1 MPSEADRGIRMKERL
16 TKLRADLKAFWGS
29 RTKNQKIIY
38 IVTAASVI
46 ALAVFLT
53 VALSRTT
60 YVTLYSEVSPSEIG
74 RIKEVLDGQGVP
86 YLVEPG
92 GTAISVPEKQLDN
105 LRVSL
110 AAEGFPDSGLIDY
123 SFFSDNAGFGTTD
136 NEFNM
141 IKLAAMQT
149 ELANLIKGIEGI
161 KDAKVMLTLPTE
173 GIFVND
179 TTSEASAAIML
190 KTNPGQSFSE
200 QQITSLYNL
209 VSKSLPNLSN
219 DNIVIQNQYF
229 EYFDLKDSGDSYGAS
244 VTDQMGVKK
253 TIERDLQ
260 RQVQMML
267 GTLMGQDKV
276 VVSVT
281 TDIDFKKEQ
290 REENL
295 VTPVDPENME
305 GIALSVQRITESF
318 SGTNPAVGGTPE
330 GEDPTDNRTTY
341 VEGEGGDGD
350 YERLEET
357 INNEV
362 NRIKKDIV
370 ESPYKISNIGIQVMI
385 EPPTADDPT
394 SLAPEVRQDVERIL
408 ETIVRTSLDKEAA
421 GELTDEIL
429 AEKIAVSVQPLKGKN
444 IAFEDTKT
452 VIPWWAYLIGGVL
465 LLAVIVFVVL
475 FLRKRRNEAAMEE
488 ELAMEQAQAQ
498 LDSVQVDDINLETET
513 EATARRK
520 QLEKMAKDK
529 PEEFAKLLRTWIAK
543 E

>member
-1 MPSEADRGIRMKERL
+1 MKERF
-16 TKLRADLKAFWGS
+16 TKLRADLKAFWES
-29 RTKNQKIIY
+29 RSKSKKITY
-38 IVTAASVI
+38 IATAASVI
-46 ALAVFLT
+46 ALAIFLT
-53 VALSRTT
+53 VYLSRTT

-74 RIKEVLDGQGVP
+74 RIKEVLDGQGVA
-86 YLVEPG
+86 YQVEPG

-123 SFFSDNAGFGTTD
+123 SFFSENAGFGTTD

-179 TTSEASAAIML
+179 STQEASAAIML
-190 KTNPGQSFSE
+190 KTNPGQTFSE

-209 VSKSLPNLSN
+209 VSKSLPNLST
-219 DNIVIQNQYF
+219 DNILIQNQYF
-229 EYFDLKDSGDSYGAS
+229 EYFDLNDSGNSYGQS

-260 RQVQMML
+260 RQVQTML
-267 GTLMGQDKV
+267 GTMMGQDKV

-281 TDIDFKKEQ
+281 TDIDFKVEK

-295 VTPVDPENME
+295 VTPVDEENME

-330 GEDPTDNRTTY
+330 AEDPTDNRTTY
-341 VEGEGGDGD
+341 VEGDMGNGD

-370 ESPYKISNIGIQVMI
+370 ESPYKIRDIGIQVMI

-394 SLAPEVRQDVERIL
+394 SLSTEVEQDIERIL

-421 GELTDEIL
+421 GELTDEML
-429 AEKIAVSVQPLKGKN
+429 AEKIALSVQPLKGKN
-444 IAFEDTKT
+444 MAFEETKT
-452 VIPWWAYLIGGVL
+452 AIPWWVYVIGGVL
-465 LLAVIVFVVL
+465 LLAIIVLVVL
-475 FLRKRRNEAAMEE
+475 FLRKRRRDAEEEE
-488 ELAMEQAQAQ
+488 ELALAEEMEAI
-498 LDSVQVDDINLETET
+498 QVDDINLEQET

-529 PEEFAKLLRTWIAK
+529 PEEFAKLLRTWIA
-543 E
+543 EE

>member
-1 MPSEADRGIRMKERL
+1 MKERFA
-16 TKLRADLKAFWGS
+16 KLRTDIKMFWES
-29 RTKNQKIIY
+29 RSKNQKIIY
-38 IVTAASVI
+38 IVTAASVL
-46 ALAVFLT
+46 ALAIFLT
-53 VALSRTT
+53 IYFSRTT
-60 YVTLYSEVSPSEIG
+60 YVKLYSDVSPSEIG
-74 RIKEVLDGQGVP
+74 RIKEVLDGQGVM
-86 YLVEPG
+86 YIVEPG

-149 ELANLIKGIEGI
+149 ELANLIKGIEGV
-161 KDAKVMLTLPTE
+161 KDAKVMLSLPTE

-179 TTSEASAAIML
+179 STTEASAAIML
-190 KTNPGQSFSE
+190 KTNAGHNFTD
-200 QQITSLYNL
+200 QQIAALYNL

-229 EYFDLKDSGDSYGAS
+229 EYFDLKDSGNSLGQN
-244 VTDQMGVKK
+244 VTDQMDVKK
-253 TIERDLQ
+253 TIERDIQ

-267 GTLMGQDKV
+267 GTMMGQDKV

-281 TDIDFKKEQ
+281 TDIDFKVEQ
-290 REENL
+290 RKEEL
-295 VTPVDPENME
+295 VTPVDEENMQ

-341 VEGEGGDGD
+341 VEGETGNGD

-362 NRIKKDIV
+362 NRIRKDIV
-370 ESPYKISNIGIQVMI
+370 ESPYKIRDLGIQVMI

-394 SLAPEVRQDVERIL
+394 SLAPEVQQDIERIL
-408 ETIVRTSLDKEAA
+408 ETIVRTTLDKEAA
-421 GELTDEIL
+421 GELTDELL
-429 AEKIAVSVQPLKGKN
+429 AEKIAVSVQPLRGKN
-444 IAFEDTKT
+444 IAFEETKT
-452 VIPWWAYLIGGVL
+452 VIPWWAYVIGGVL
-465 LLAVIVFVVL
+465 VLAIIVLVVL
-475 FLRKRRNEAAMEE
+475 FMRKRRREAELVEE
-488 ELAMEQAQAQ
+488 ALEAEQQQ
-498 LDSVQVDDINLETET
+498 LDAIQVDDINMEQET

-529 PEEFAKLLRTWIAK
+529 PEEFAKLLRTWIA
-543 E
+543 EE

>member
-1 MPSEADRGIRMKERL
+1 MKERF
-16 TKLRADLKAFWGS
+16 TKLRADLKAFWES
-29 RTKNQKIIY
+29 RSKKQKITY
-38 IVTAASVI
+38 IATAASVI
-46 ALAVFLT
+46 ALAIFLT
-53 VALSRTT
+53 IFLSRTT

-86 YLVEPG
+86 YVVQPG
-92 GTAISVPEKQLDN
+92 GTAIAVPEKQLDT

-179 TTSEASAAIML
+179 STQEASAAIML
-190 KTNPGQSFSE
+190 KTNPGQNFSE
-200 QQITSLYNL
+200 QQIASLYNL

-229 EYFDLKDSGDSYGAS
+229 EYFDLKGSENSYGQS
-244 VTDQMGVKK
+244 VTDQMGLKK

-267 GTLMGQDKV
+267 GTMMGQDKV

-281 TDIDFKKEQ
+281 TDIDFKVEKRKED
-290 REENL
+290 L
-295 VTPVDPENME
+295 VSPVDEENME

-330 GEDPTDNRTTY
+330 AEDPTDNRTTY
-341 VEGEGGDGD
+341 VEGEMGNGD

-362 NRIKKDIV
+362 NRISKDII
-370 ESPYKISNIGIQVMI
+370 ESPYKIRDLGIQVMI
-385 EPPTADDPT
+385 EPPTADDPN
-394 SLAPEVRQDVERIL
+394 SLAPEVQQDVEQIL
-408 ETIVRTSLDKEAA
+408 ETIIRTSLDKEAA
-421 GELTDEIL
+421 GELTDEML

-444 IAFEDTKT
+444 VLFDEPKT
-452 VIPWWAYLIGGVL
+452 VIPWWAYVIGGVL
-465 LLAVIVFVVL
+465 LLALIAVIVL
-475 FLRKRRNEAAMEE
+475 LLRKRRREAEMED
-488 ELAMEQAQAQ
+488 ELALEAQ
-498 LDSVQVDDINLETET
+498 LEAIQVDDINLEHET

-529 PEEFAKLLRTWIAK
+529 PEEFAKLLRTWIA
-543 E
+543 EE